1 MKVKSTAQL
10 ERQIRILKREKSLL
24 DAQIKEYLGKNRIL
38 TETNIELTNQQE
50 HLMIQIELFEKR
62 NEKLLKENKLLS
74 AKNQL
79 LESMKK

>member
-10 ERQIRILKREKSLL
+10 ERQIRLLK
-24 DAQIKEYLGKNRIL
+24 
-38 TETNIELTNQQE
+38 IEVYQLN
-50 HLMIQIELFEKR
+50 KR
-62 NEKLLKENKLLS
+62 NKELLRENKLLS